1 MNGTVAIAFRKEGLA
16 PPSSPVD
23 VHGSDYVEITR
34 IPTSEIHS
42 RTTADTASEMIAFT
56 ASPYWRAAG
65 RRQLRMHDIIE
76 IRGVCHVLAR
86 PAWHAGGTALEGAG
100 AAMLHETE
108 AVL

>member
-1 MNGTVAIAFRKEGLA
+1 
-16 PPSSPVD
+16 
-23 VHGSDYVEITR
+23 
-34 IPTSEIHS
+34 
-42 RTTADTASEMIAFT
+42 
-56 ASPYWRAAG
+56 
-65 RRQLRMHDIIE
+65 MHDIIE